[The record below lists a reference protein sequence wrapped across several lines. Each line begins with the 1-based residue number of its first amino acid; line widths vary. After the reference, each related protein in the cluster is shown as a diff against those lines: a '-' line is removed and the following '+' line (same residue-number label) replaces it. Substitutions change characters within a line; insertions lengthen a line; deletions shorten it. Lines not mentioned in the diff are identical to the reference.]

1 MRILL
6 IEDDELVAK
15 ALAKALAGQH
25 YAIDLATD
33 GQAGWE
39 LLVACKYDLILLDV
53 MLPKLDG
60 ITLCRRLRSQ
70 GDRTPIILVT
80 AKDNSTSKVHGLDAG
95 ADDYITKP
103 VDLAELSARIRA
115 LLRRGD
121 FAAPPVLEWGDLRLD
136 PSICKVSYSN
146 QPIDLTPKEYGLLEL
161 FLRNRHRVF
170 SCGVILDRLWSY
182 DEETPSEDT
191 VRSHIKGLRM
201 KLRAA
206 GVLDDPVE
214 TVYGIGYRLKSAEQT
229 KAKNTSK
236 VRKKAARLSPEQ
248 EQQTLTGVARV
259 WERVK
264 EKFIRRVATIE
275 QAIALLQQ
283 RSLDEQLRHQA
294 EQEAHK
300 LAGSLGMYGFALG
313 SRLARQIENLLQ
325 AGVSIAPEQAR
336 QLSELVAALH
346 RELQRSTVQTPELQ
360 SIDESP
366 WLLIVEPD
374 RSLSEGLVMEATSR
388 GMRGEIATDLVAIE
402 ERLKARSRPDAVLL
416 DFSADTAQAGVKL
429 LTELNAFTPPVPA
442 LILTDR
448 DSLLDRVTVARLGG
462 RGFLHKFLPPARVLD
477 AVTQMLQRCR
487 TATARILAV
496 DDDPQVLQALH
507 ALLEPWGIKLSTV
520 NNPMQ
525 FWDTLEAVAPDL
537 LILDVEMPQ
546 ISGIELCQVARN
558 DPRWSGLPILFL
570 TAHADAET
578 MQRIFAAGA
587 DDYVNKPIV
596 GPELIGRI
604 LNRLERSRLLQN
616 LAQTDALTKVANRRQ
631 STQELSQLLRLAQL
645 HDRPLCFAILDLDRL
660 KQINDRYGH
669 AVGDEILSRLG
680 ELLRRTFQSEDVVG
694 RWGGAEFVVGM
705 YGMTASDGVRRLVEV
720 LVNLRQQQFTVPD
733 REQLTVTF
741 SAGVVQYPQDGS
753 DLQALYQAAGIVLQQ
768 AKIAG
773 GDRVLS
779 C

>member
-6 IEDDELVAK
+6 VEDDELVAK

-25 YAIDLATD
+25 HAIDIATD

-39 LLVACKYDLILLDV
+39 LSVACKYDLILLDV

-60 ITLCRRLRSQ
+60 MTFCRRLRSQ
-70 GDRTPIILVT
+70 GDRTPTILVT

-103 VDLAELSARIRA
+103 IDLAELSARIRA
-115 LLRRGD
+115 LLRRGEL
-121 FAAPPVLEWGDLRLD
+121 AAPPVLEWGDLHLD
-136 PSICKVSYSN
+136 PSTCKVSHNSK
-146 QPIDLTPKEYGLLEL
+146 PIDLTPKEYGLLEL

-182 DEETPSEDT
+182 DEETPGEDT

-206 GVLDDPVE
+206 GVLDDPIE
-214 TVYGIGYRLKSAEQT
+214 TVYGIGYRLKSVEQIKT
-229 KAKNTSK
+229 KETAK
-236 VRKKAARLSPEQ
+236 VRKKAARSPQQ
-248 EQQTLTGVARV
+248 EQQTLTGVAKV

-264 EKFIRRVATIE
+264 EKFIGRVATIE
-275 QAIALLQQ
+275 QAIALLPQ
-283 RSLDEQLRHQA
+283 RSLDEQLRSSA

-325 AGVSIAPEQAR
+325 AGVLVTPKRSR
-336 QLSELVAALH
+336 QLSELVAALQ
-346 RELQRSTVQTPELQ
+346 RELQRSPVQTPELL

-374 RSLSEGLVMEATSR
+374 RSLSEGLVVEAASR
-388 GMRGEIATDLVAIE
+388 GMRGEIATDPVAIE
-402 ERLKARSRPDAVLL
+402 ERLKGRSRPDAVLL
-416 DFSADTAQAGVKL
+416 DFSAETAQAGVKL

-462 RGFLHKFLPPARVLD
+462 RGFLHKFLPPAQVLD

-487 TATARILAV
+487 TTAARILAV

-520 NNPMQ
+520 NNPLQ

-558 DPRWSGLPILFL
+558 DPRWSSLPILFL
-570 TAHADAET
+570 TAHADAAT
-578 MQRIFAAGA
+578 MQRVFAAGA
-587 DDYVNKPIV
+587 DDYVSKPIV
-596 GPELIGRI
+596 GPELVSRI

-645 HDRPLCFAILDLDRL
+645 HDRPLCFAILDLDHL

-669 AVGDEILSRLG
+669 AVGDEVLSRLG
-680 ELLRRTFQSEDVVG
+680 EQLRRTFQSEDVVG

-705 YGMTASDGVRRLVEV
+705 YGMTASDGVRRSIEV
-720 LVNLRQQQFTVPD
+720 LINLHQQEFTTPD
-733 REQLTVTF
+733 REQLSVTF
-741 SAGVVQYPQDGS
+741 SAGVVQYPQDGC
-753 DLQALYQAAGIVLQQ
+753 DLQALYRAAGIVLQQ
-768 AKIAG
+768 AKLAG
-773 GDRVLS
+773 GDRVVS

>member
-6 IEDDELVAK
+6 VEDDELVAK
-15 ALAKALAGQH
+15 ALTKALVGQH

-39 LLVACKYDLILLDV
+39 LSVAYTYDLILLDV

-60 ITLCRRLRSQ
+60 ITLCRQLRSQ
-70 GDRTPIILVT
+70 GNRTPIILVT

-121 FAAPPVLEWGDLRLD
+121 FAALPVLEWGDLRLD
-136 PSICKVSYSN
+136 PSTCQVSHNN

-161 FLRNRHRVF
+161 FLRNPHRVF

-182 DEETPSEDT
+182 GEDTPSEDT

-206 GVLDDPVE
+206 GVLDDPIE
-214 TVYGIGYRLKSAEQT
+214 TVYGIGYRLKSVEQT
-229 KAKNTSK
+229 KTKETAK
-236 VRKKAARLSPEQ
+236 VRKKAARLSLQQ
-248 EQQTLTGVARV
+248 EQQTLTGVAKV

-264 EKFIRRVATIE
+264 EKFIGRVATIE
-275 QAIALLQQ
+275 QAIALLPRQA
-283 RSLDEQLRHQA
+283 LDEQLRSAA

-300 LAGSLGMYGFALG
+300 LAGSLGMYGFAWG

-325 AGVSIAPEQAR
+325 AGVSVTPERSR
-336 QLSELVAALH
+336 QLSELVAALQ
-346 RELQRSTVQTPELQ
+346 RELQRPTAQNPELR
-360 SIDESP
+360 SVDASP

-374 RSLSEGLVMEATSR
+374 RSLSEGLVMEAASR
-388 GMRGEIATDLVAIE
+388 GMRGEIATDPIAIE
-402 ERLKARSRPDAVLL
+402 EQLKARSRPDAVLL

-462 RGFLHKFLPPARVLD
+462 RGFLHKFLPPAQVLD

-487 TATARILAV
+487 TTARILAV
-496 DDDPQVLQALH
+496 DDDPQILQALH

-520 NNPMQ
+520 NNPLQ

-537 LILDVEMPQ
+537 LILDIEMPQ
-546 ISGIELCQVARN
+546 ISGIELCQVVRN
-558 DPRWSGLPILFL
+558 DPRWSSLPILFL
-570 TAHADAET
+570 TAHADAAT
-578 MQRIFAAGA
+578 MQRVFAAGA
-587 DDYVNKPIV
+587 DDYVSKPIV
-596 GPELIGRI
+596 GPELVSRI

-669 AVGDEILSRLG
+669 AVGDEVLSRLG
-680 ELLRRTFQSEDVVG
+680 EQLRRTFQSEDVIG

-720 LVNLRQQQFTVPD
+720 LINLHQQEFTTPD
-733 REQLTVTF
+733 REQLSVTF

-753 DLQALYQAAGIVLQQ
+753 DLQALYRAAGIVLQQ
-768 AKIAG
+768 AKVAG
-773 GDRVLS
+773 GDRVVS
-779 C
+779 